1 MRVTYAKCY
10 AGGIER
16 VHGPFPSME
25 KATAYVLEHHQTLR
39 WDFYYVTEYAETPP
53 KLSDYQCLA
62 CDAVTEAW
70 DLPSAC
76 SQCNHPTLMKLMPM
90 PGLCG
95 LEGSASFLSGTKR
108 KGFAELKE
116 ANKLETASYDM
127 PAEKR
132 GAIQAEVDRLR
143 RSPT

>member
-10 AGGIER
+10 AGGVER

-70 DLPSAC
+70 DVPSAC
-76 SQCNHPTLMKLMPM
+76 SQCGHPTLMKLMPM

-95 LEGSASFLSGTKR
+95 LETSASFLAGTKR
-108 KGFAELKE
+108 KGFAVLKE
-116 ANKLETASYDM
+116 ANKLETASYDL
-127 PAEKR
+127 PYEKR
-132 GAIQAEVDRLR
+132 GEIQAEIDKLR
-143 RSPT
+143 RSPS